1 MLSFSD
7 IGIAFRQNFPAISI
21 KTLNRC
27 QIRTRSYRSDQAS
40 ADRRVIPE
48 GFTIDDFIVD
58 HAGRTA
64 TCPNGLI
71 RPISPAGWATFG
83 AACATC
89 PMQARCTRS
98 RDGKTLLE
106 SAPTTPGYARPRN
119 AAREPQWLAEY
130 RQHGRSTTNRRNAYR
145 RRGRSSM
152 STARSDF
159 NSRQRAP

>member
-1 MLSFSD
+1 MHSPKWSGVLSFS
-7 IGIAFRQNFPAISI
+7 ILGLPSGKTSPAISI

-40 ADRRVIPE
+40 AEPAGHPE

-58 HAGRTA
+58 QAGRTA

-71 RPISPAGWATFG
+71 RPISRAGWATFG

-98 RDGKTLLE
+98 RDDKTLRG

-119 AAREPQWLAEY
+119 AARDPQWLAEY

-145 RRGRSSM
+145 RRGDLHVDRKV
-152 STARSDF
+152 
-159 NSRQRAP
+159 

>member
-1 MLSFSD
+1 MHSPKWSGVLSFS
-7 IGIAFRQNFPAISI
+7 ILELPSGKTSPAISI

-40 ADRRVIPE
+40 AEPAGHPE

-71 RPISPAGWATFG
+71 RPISRAGWATFG

-98 RDGKTLLE
+98 RDDKTLRG
-106 SAPTTPGYARPRN
+106 SAPRRPATRGPGMPPATRN
-119 AAREPQWLAEY
+119 GWPNT

-145 RRGRSSM
+145 RRGDLHVDRKV
-152 STARSDF
+152 
-159 NSRQRAP
+159 